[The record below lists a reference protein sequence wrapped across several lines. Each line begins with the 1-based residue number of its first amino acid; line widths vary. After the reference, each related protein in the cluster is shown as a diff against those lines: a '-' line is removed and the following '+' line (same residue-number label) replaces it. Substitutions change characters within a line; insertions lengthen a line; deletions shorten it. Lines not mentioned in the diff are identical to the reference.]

1 VAGPATPGAHSG
13 RPSDARR
20 TRCGIL
26 ATADAHAA
34 IVCDLDVAL
43 ATTKAH
49 EPATCAL
56 TVAVHDSS
64 VAAATGN
71 RRTHCGYLRRP
82 THTQRLCA
90 TPMSLWRRPKPT
102 NPQRARSPSLSTT
115 ASVHDARRT
124 QRPDLPTPG
133 GQTYQ
138 HPTHTLRI
146 LAAADAHATTV
157 RDPDVALATAQAH
170 ESKTCALTVAVHDS
184 RCPRRQAREQ
194 PQCSPCGARISGSR
208 DSGFARSSPWSSR
221 PVTAPAKWY
230 SPGPAGRSAHG
241 KSARSRA
248 VRVSSTA
255 AGSTPEPGR
264 SPNQGMEWLGP

>member
-1 VAGPATPGAHSG
+1 VAGPATPGAH
-13 RPSDARR
+13 
-20 TRCGIL
+20 
-26 ATADAHAA
+26 AA
-34 IVCDLDVAL
+34 
-43 ATTKAH
+43 
-49 EPATCAL
+49 
-56 TVAVHDSS
+56 
-64 VAAATGN
+64 GF
-71 RRTHCGYLRRP
+71 LRRL

-90 TPMSLWRRPKPT
+90 TWMSLWRRPKPT

-115 ASVHDARRT
+115 ARWPPLPATAAHTADFCGGRRT
-124 QRPDLPTPG
+124 RNDCARPRCRSADGPSPRIQNVRAHRRCPRQLG
-133 GQTYQ
+133 GRRHRQ
-138 HPTHTLRI
+138 PPHTLRI

-157 RDPDVALATAQAH
+157 RDPDVALATTKAH
-170 ESKTCALTVAVHDS
+170 EPATCALTVAVHDS
-184 RCPRRQAREQ
+184 RCSRRQAREQ

-264 SPNQGMEWLGP
+264 SPNRGMEWLGP